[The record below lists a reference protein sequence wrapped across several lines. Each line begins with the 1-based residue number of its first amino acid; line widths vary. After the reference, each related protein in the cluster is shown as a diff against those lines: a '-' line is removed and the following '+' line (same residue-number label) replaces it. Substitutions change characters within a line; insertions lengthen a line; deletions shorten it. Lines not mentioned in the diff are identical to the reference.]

1 MATFKERLAQVLEEK
16 NMKPIRLSELTGI
29 DRGTISRYLNGKT
42 KASQNNLYLVAKT
55 LDVNEAWLMGHDVAK
70 ERVPDAVRNEQN
82 AEYQDN
88 LSVIRDNHLP
98 DDFSTAEEALL
109 WLAKQ
114 PVLAAY
120 GGKNISDMSEEDQLK
135 FARRIL
141 RYMRM
146 ESEEQDS

>member
-1 MATFKERLAQVLEEK
+1 MEANARKIFEDNLKYWMKRRNKEQADIARDLNINISTVSSWYNGKAYPRVDKMQMLSDYLNIPMRFLTDEREEK
-16 NMKPIRLSELTGI
+16 ET
-29 DRGTISRYLNGKT
+29 
-42 KASQNNLYLVAKT
+42 
-55 LDVNEAWLMGHDVAK
+55 
-70 ERVPDAVRNEQN
+70 
-82 AEYQDN
+82 
-88 LSVIRDNHLP
+88 LP
-98 DDFSTAEEALL
+98 DDFSSAEEALL